1 MPPGLS
7 IVLCGASPSLNDLA
21 SVFRERGHRLLR
33 RPSVRALAGSVNLDE
48 QDLLLVGFPEDEAP
62 ATEILEQ
69 VSGLAD
75 RCKVVVVGPEELE
88 GWCRSRRAEFLPA
101 GLGAEGIASA
111 AEAFIDNLWYAWGGD
126 VGIKHR
132 GPTVPG
138 RTALAIPPDTRSKIR
153 SFAVEAR
160 RFSSLDEL
168 LTWGMEQ
175 IADIFQCDSVSIY
188 TFDPS
193 RKDLLLR
200 AAIGPEVDKRVG
212 LRQQNGEG
220 LAGWVSEVG
229 EPLLVHDVRKVK
241 GRHYRE
247 SVRYSEYACI
257 LAPLRREELISGV
270 IAVTMKRDGNSFAA
284 ADLGALA
291 TLAYDLSGAM
301 VPLIMVEELNTVNQE
316 LVEILQA
323 SSKEVRRYESDLEA
337 YRMLN
342 ESIVESVPLGLM
354 VYDQNLEVTFCNT
367 AARELFGEEAC
378 ASCVRLAV
386 SGLEIDESV
395 WRHKLSR
402 VIQEGQNVL
411 LRRLRYRGNGKDRL
425 LDAMC
430 SPLKSISG
438 ETVGGILTVKDVT
451 EEVNITERL
460 VTSERL
466 ALLGRLASEVAH
478 QLNNPLDG
486 ILRFIR
492 LAMRKMSEQDPSLKY
507 LQSSEKGLLRMGRI
521 ITALLKYPRDGAMQT
536 EYSHLHEIVAEAIRL
551 YDHRA
556 RTSDVDIRVDVP
568 TDIPVQH
575 PGQLMEVLANLIKNS
590 LDAMPE
596 GGELSIRGNSLGDMV
611 EITVA
616 DTGPG
621 IPEDIREKVFHPFF
635 STKGEGQ
642 GCGLGLSICRDILER
657 HGGEISL
664 VPSDRGAVFLLRA
677 PLDERFGQ

>member
-7 IVLCGASPSLNDLA
+7 IVVCGVSPSLNDLA
-21 SVFRERGHRLLR
+21 SVFRERGHRLVR
-33 RPSVRALAGSVNLDE
+33 QPSVGALAESVNLDE
-48 QDLLLVGFPEDEAP
+48 HDLLLVGFPEDEAP
-62 ATEILEQ
+62 ATQILEQ

-75 RCKVVVVGPEELE
+75 RCKVVVVGPEGLE

-101 GLGAEGIASA
+101 DLGPEGIASA

-126 VGIKHR
+126 VGIKDW

-138 RTALAIPPDTRSKIR
+138 RSAPAIVPGIR
-153 SFAVEAR
+153 GRIRNFAVEAR
-160 RFSSLDEL
+160 RFSSLEEL
-168 LTWGMEQ
+168 LTWGVGQ

-193 RKDLLLR
+193 RKELLLR
-200 AAIGPEVDKRVG
+200 AAVGPEVDKRVG
-212 LRQQNGEG
+212 LRQQKGEG

-247 SVRYSEYACI
+247 NARYSEYGCI
-257 LAPLRREELISGV
+257 LAPLRREELVSGV
-270 IAVTMKRDGNSFAA
+270 IAVTMKRGGDGFAA

-301 VPLIMVEELNTVNQE
+301 VPLVMVEELNTVNQE
-316 LVEILQA
+316 LVQILQA

-342 ESIVESVPLGLM
+342 ESIVESIPLGLL
-354 VYDQNLEVTFCNT
+354 VYDQNLEVTFCNS
-367 AARELFGEEAC
+367 AARELFGQEEA
-378 ASCVRLAV
+378 ASCVRLPAT
-386 SGLEIDESV
+386 GLEIDESV
-395 WRHKLSR
+395 WRHKLGW

-411 LRRLRYRGNGKDRL
+411 LRRLHYRGNGKDRL

-430 SPLKSISG
+430 SPLKSVSG

-451 EEVNITERL
+451 EEVQITERL

-492 LAMRKMSEQDPSLKY
+492 LAMRKMSEEDPSLKY
-507 LQSSEKGLLRMGRI
+507 LQSSERGLLRMGRI

-536 EYSHLHEIVAEAIRL
+536 EYSHLHEIVAEALRL

-556 RTSDVDIRVDVP
+556 RTSHVEIRVDVP
-568 TDIPVQH
+568 TDIPMQH
-575 PGQLMEVLANLIKNS
+575 PGELMEVLANLIKNS

-596 GGELSIRGNSLGDMV
+596 GGELSIRGNNLGRMV
-611 EITVA
+611 EVTVA

-621 IPEDIREKVFHPFF
+621 IPESIREKVFHPFF

-664 VPSDRGAVFLLRA
+664 VPSDRGAVFLLRT
-677 PLDERFGQ
+677 PLDERFGS